1 MIKIVLEDKGQDLL
15 WLRVNDGGLVE
26 EAGPAQHALWVGS
39 YIPLFMV
46 KVGEPCPIHRYPQII
61 HGFLRYKVERIII
74 E

>member
-1 MIKIVLEDKGQDLL
+1 MTKIVLEDKGQDLL

-46 KVGEPCPIHRYPQII
+46 KVGKFCPIHRYPQII